1 MRTSAWLAAAIAGVA
16 MLAAS
21 LGAAQPGPVS
31 TAPEQITAGQRAYAQ
46 NCAACHGAQMQ
57 GTNLGPALAG
67 NAFLNNWGGAQAAD
81 LLEYVASS
89 MPPGGSGL
97 LDKEAYVA
105 IVAHMLAANGAP
117 PEQPL
122 AASNSDL
129 EGLFVPA
136 MQVGRLVDELGI
148 GGVSDFTPTPPWPN
162 EPDRL
167 AALSPVSAE
176 MLAEPPP
183 EDWPAWRRSHRGL
196 GYSPLSEIN
205 TSNVGQLRIA
215 WAQPLPAGANMHEP
229 LVHAGVLY
237 TYGFGDEILA
247 LDAKTGSLLWRYR
260 RHLPANTAL
269 TSKKTMALWG
279 NRIYAATSD
288 LHLIALDAKSGRP
301 IWDKPITDK
310 AGFRNPGGP
319 LVAEGVVMQGLTTQE
334 PGGGL
339 IVALDVES
347 GEHLWT
353 FQTIAQPGT
362 PDDSW
367 NGLPAEERR
376 GGSVWTSGSYDPE
389 SRLALWGT
397 AQTYD
402 TGPLLVRREGERND
416 ALYTDATLAI
426 VPRTGELKWF
436 FQHMKND
443 QWDLDWVFDRTV
455 ATLEIEGE
463 ARRVIITSGKEGLF
477 DVLDAETGKYLKT
490 VDMGLQDFVTAI
502 DPDTGEKI
510 IDPSKLPQKD
520 KPVFMCPHA
529 GGGRNW
535 SPTSFNPHTQ
545 ELFVVARDVCMV
557 MVPASPGFL
566 SSGVNIEY
574 AAPRDGDGKYGVL
587 QALDMRQGMVKWEV
601 RQRAP
606 YDMGVLST
614 GGGLLFTGSVD
625 RQVMAYDQETGR
637 ELWRSGVAGVPNAS
651 PVTYSVDGKQYVAMV
666 VGHGN
671 PLSFGIPT
679 TPEIVMPPVDNSSI
693 YVFALPDRETDP

>member
-1 MRTSAWLAAAIAGVA
+1 VTATSA

-21 LGAAQPGPVS
+21 LGSAQPGLS
-31 TAPEQITAGQRAYAQ
+31 SAATAQTTAGEQAYGQ

-67 NAFLNNWGGAQAAD
+67 NAFLNNWGGAPAGD
-81 LLEYVASS
+81 LLDYIANS
-89 MPPGGSGL
+89 MPPGGAGAL
-97 LDKEAYVA
+97 TPDVYAA
-105 IVAHMLAANGAP
+105 ILAHMLAANGAALTQTLP
-117 PEQPL
+117 
-122 AASNSDL
+122 ASSAGM
-129 EGLFVPA
+129 EELFVPA
-136 MQVGRLVDELGI
+136 MRDARIVDELGI
-148 GGVSDFTPTPPWPN
+148 GGVSDITPTPPWPGQ
-162 EPDRL
+162 PDRL
-167 AALSPVSAE
+167 SNLPPVTPE
-176 MLAEPPP
+176 ILADPPP
-183 EDWPAWRRSHRGL
+183 GEWPAWRRSHRGL
-196 GYSPLSEIN
+196 GYSPLAEIN

-490 VDMGLQDFVTAI
+490 VDMDLQD
-502 DPDTGEKI
+502 
-510 IDPSKLPQKD
+510 
-520 KPVFMCPHA
+520 
-529 GGGRNW
+529 
-535 SPTSFNPHTQ
+535 
-545 ELFVVARDVCMV
+545 
-557 MVPASPGFL
+557 
-566 SSGVNIEY
+566 
-574 AAPRDGDGKYGVL
+574 
-587 QALDMRQGMVKWEV
+587 
-601 RQRAP
+601 
-606 YDMGVLST
+606 
-614 GGGLLFTGSVD
+614 
-625 RQVMAYDQETGR
+625 
-637 ELWRSGVAGVPNAS
+637 
-651 PVTYSVDGKQYVAMV
+651 
-666 VGHGN
+666 
-671 PLSFGIPT
+671 
-679 TPEIVMPPVDNSSI
+679 
-693 YVFALPDRETDP
+693 

>member
-1 MRTSAWLAAAIAGVA
+1 MRRAPWLAGAVSLTAIFC
-16 MLAAS
+16 AS
-21 LGAAQPGPVS
+21 LSTAQSAPSGAADQVN
-31 TAPEQITAGQRAYAQ
+31 AGERVYMQH
-46 NCAACHGAQMQ
+46 CVACHGAGMQ
-57 GTNLGPALAG
+57 GTNLGPALLG
-67 NAFLNNWGGAQAAD
+67 NAFLNNWGGVPAGD
-81 LLEYVASS
+81 LLDYIARS
-89 MPPGGSGL
+89 MPPGGTSA
-97 LDKEAYVA
+97 LDSDAYAA
-105 IVAHMLAANGAP
+105 IIAHILAANGAP
-117 PEQPL
+117 PEWPVPERSSEM
-122 AASNSDL
+122 A
-129 EGLFVPA
+129 GLFVPA
-136 MQVGRLVDELGI
+136 MQVGRVVDQLGI
-148 GGVSDFTPTPPWPN
+148 GGVSDVTPTSPWPN

-167 AALSPVSAE
+167 ASLLPVTAE
-176 MLAEPPP
+176 MLADPPP
-183 EDWPAWRRSHRGL
+183 SEWPAWRRSHRGL
-196 GYSPLSEIN
+196 GYSPLAEIN
-205 TSNVGQLRIA
+205 TANVAQLRVA

-229 LVHAGVLY
+229 LVHGGVLY

-247 LDAKTGSLLWRYR
+247 FDAKTGSMLWRYR
-260 RHLPANTAL
+260 RHLPQNTAL

-279 NRIYAATSD
+279 DRLFAATSD

-301 IWDKPITDK
+301 IWDKPITDRP
-310 AGFRNPGGP
+310 GFRNPGGP
-319 LVAEGVVMQGLTTQE
+319 LVADGVVMQGLTTQE
-334 PGGGL
+334 HGGGL
-339 IVALDVES
+339 IVALDAES

-367 NGLPAEERR
+367 NGLPADKRR

-389 SRLALWGT
+389 SGLALWGT

-402 TGPLLVRREGERND
+402 TGPLLVRKHSERND

-455 ATLEIEGE
+455 ATLDIAGE
-463 ARRVIITSGKEGLF
+463 PRRVVITSGKEGLF
-477 DVLDAETGKYLKT
+477 DVLDAGTGKYLKT

-502 DPDTGEKI
+502 DPETGEKI
-510 IDPSKLPQKD
+510 IDPAKLPQKD
-520 KPVFMCPHA
+520 KPVFICPHA

-535 SPTSFNPHTQ
+535 SPTSFNPDAQ

-557 MVPASPGFL
+557 MVPGSPGFL
-566 SSGVNIEY
+566 TSGVNIEY
-574 AAPRDGDGKYGVL
+574 AAPIDGDGKYGIL
-587 QALDMRQGMVKWEV
+587 QAIDMREGRVKWEV

-614 GGGLLFTGSVD
+614 AGGLLFTGSVD
-625 RQVMAYDQETGR
+625 RQVMAYDQRTGR
-637 ELWRSGVAGVPNAS
+637 ELWRSGVAGIPNAS

-679 TPEIVMPPVDNSSI
+679 TPEIAMPPVDNSSI
-693 YVFALPDRETDP
+693 YVFALPDDRSDP